1 MTVLTSN
8 QAESEAVVTIA
19 KLIMAAVAT
28 SPKTRGVSDVTCLLI
43 QGEEQERLANL
54 MEEHGAM
61 KSFNTD
67 IFLRDAKNVRQA
79 AAVILIGVKGTRV
92 KRPEKPFNCGSCG
105 YPTCGH
111 FERARKGKKGED
123 FIGPICSFQA
133 LDLGVAIGVAAKMAG
148 ELNLDNRLMYT
159 AGAAAME
166 LKILEADLIVG
177 LPLSISQKNIFFDRG

>member
-1 MTVLTSN
+1 MTLLTSS
-8 QAESEAVVTIA
+8 QAESEAVVTVA

-28 SPKTRGVSDVTCLLI
+28 SPKTRGVSAVTSILI

-54 MEEHGAM
+54 MEEHGRV

-67 IFLRDAKNVRQA
+67 IFLRDAKSVRQA

-105 YPTCGH
+105 YPTCGQ
-111 FERARKGKKGED
+111 FERAPKGKKGED

-133 LDLGVAIGVAAKMAG
+133 VDLGVAIGVAAKMAG

-177 LPLSISQKNIFFDRG
+177 LPLSVSQKNIFFDRG